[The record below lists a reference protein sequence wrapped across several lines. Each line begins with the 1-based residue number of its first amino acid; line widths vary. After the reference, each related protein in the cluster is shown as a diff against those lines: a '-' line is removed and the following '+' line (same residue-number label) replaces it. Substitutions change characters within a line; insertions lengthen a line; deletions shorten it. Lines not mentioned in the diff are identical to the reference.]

1 MFTRAQHT
9 YKLFLSKLVNII
21 SQGSAVHQCNNW
33 HQIWI
38 TKDIL
43 QIQQYYRMHITDDV
57 NIVQYCQEHVN

>member
-9 YKLFLSKLVNII
+9 YKLFLSELVNII

-33 HQIWI
+33 HETWI

-43 QIQQYYRMHITDDV
+43 QIQHYQICTTD
-57 NIVQYCQEHVN
+57 NINTVQYCQAYIN